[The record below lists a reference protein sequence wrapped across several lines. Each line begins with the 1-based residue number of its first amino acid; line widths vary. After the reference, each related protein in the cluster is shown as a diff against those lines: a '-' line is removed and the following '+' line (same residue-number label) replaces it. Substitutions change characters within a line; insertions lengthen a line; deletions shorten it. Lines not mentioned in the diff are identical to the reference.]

1 MMIAEGTAE
10 CALDAYAR
18 ETLQRLPLADATLS
32 LWAYVLQPMFLAQVF
47 AEYRGR
53 SFEETLTFARFVDL
67 IGDALVEH
75 KGSGRQSFSRAQ
87 EQGTLATSSEAVYG
101 KLRRVPLSLSLGFFT
116 EGTARLRALL
126 PPQHLAAELP
136 ASVAELTVVVG
147 DGKTLKR
154 VAKRL
159 LPARGAAGK
168 VYGGKLLVAFLPSQ
182 GVAVAMAADPDGER
196 NECRLVPQVVEQT
209 RHVVNGPR
217 LWVLDRQFCD
227 LVQTARCSEEGDH
240 FLIRYHK
247 KVQFWPVPAQP
258 ATVTQDAQGRC
269 ITEEWG
275 WLGAEA
281 NRSRR
286 FVRRLTL
293 TRPGEEAIILVTD
306 LLDAGR
312 TPAAD
317 LLTVYLARWGI
328 ERVFQQIT
336 EVFALRR
343 LIGSTPQATVFQAA
357 FCLLLYNMVQVMRGY
372 IALAQPQP
380 CRAEDVSAEQLFYDV
395 QRELTAVR
403 VLVPPP
409 MMVAAYTEAR
419 SQEEL
424 CQHLHG
430 LLDSVWTPRW
440 RKAVNTKPR
449 PKAAKA
455 KQSGA
460 HTSIHR
466 LLYAAR
472 QEHHTEAAVA

>member
-1 MMIAEGTAE
+1 MIAEGTAE
-10 CALDAYAR
+10 RPLDAYAR
-18 ETLQRLPLADATLS
+18 ETLQRLPLADATLT
-32 LWAYVLQPMFLAQVF
+32 LWAYVMQPTFLAQVF

-53 SFEETLTFARFVDL
+53 SFEDVLTFARFVDL

-75 KGSGRQSFSRAQ
+75 KGSGRQSFTRAQ

-136 ASVAELTVVVG
+136 VSIADLTVVVG

-159 LPARGAAGK
+159 LPARGAPGK
-168 VYGGKLLVAFLPSQ
+168 VYGGKLLVVFLPSQ

-209 RHVVNGPR
+209 RHVVSGPR

-227 LVQTARCSEEGDH
+227 LVQTARCSEGGDH
-240 FLIRYHK
+240 FLIRYHT
-247 KVQFWPVPAQP
+247 KVRFRPTPTQAAV
-258 ATVTQDAQGRC
+258 VTQDAQGRRVV
-269 ITEEWG
+269 EDWG
-275 WLGAEA
+275 WLGAES
-281 NRSRR
+281 NQSRR

-293 TRPGEEAIILVTD
+293 TRPGADAIILVTD
-306 LLDAGR
+306 LLDA
-312 TPAAD
+312 THYPAAD

-357 FCLLLYNMVQVMRGY
+357 FCLLLYNMVQVLRGY

-380 CRAEDVSAEQLFYDV
+380 CLAEDVSAEQLFYDV
-395 QRELTAVR
+395 QRELTAVS
-403 VLVPPP
+403 VLLPPL
-409 MMVAAYTEAR
+409 MVVTAYTEEF

-424 CQHLHG
+424 YQRLHG
-430 LLDSVWTPRW
+430 LLGSVWTPRW
-440 RKAVNTKPR
+440 RKAVNPKPR
-449 PKAAKA
+449 PKVAKA
-455 KQSGA
+455 KRSGA
-460 HTSIHR
+460 HTSMHR
-466 LLYAAR
+466 LLHAAR
-472 QEHHTEAAVA
+472 QDHRAEAAGA

>member
-1 MMIAEGTAE
+1 MIAVGTE
-10 CALDAYAR
+10 ERPLDAYAR
-18 ETLQRLPLADATLS
+18 ETLQRLPLAEATLS
-32 LWAYVLQPMFLAQVF
+32 LWAYVLQPTFLARVF

-53 SFEETLTFARFVDL
+53 SFEETLTFACFVDL

-75 KGSGRQSFSRAQ
+75 QGSGRQSFTRAQ
-87 EQGTLATSSEAVYG
+87 EQGTLVTSSEAVYG

-136 ASVAELTVVVG
+136 TSIADLTVVVG

-159 LPARGAAGK
+159 LPARGVPGE

-196 NECRLVPQVVEQT
+196 NECRLVPRVVEQT
-209 RHVVNGPR
+209 RQVVGGPR

-227 LVQTARCSEEGDH
+227 LVQTARCSEDGDH
-240 FLIRYHK
+240 FLIRYHT
-247 KVQFWPVPAQP
+247 KVHFGPVPTQSAV
-258 ATVTQDAQGRC
+258 VTQDAQGRRVV
-269 ITEEWG
+269 EDWG
-275 WLGAEA
+275 WLGAES
-281 NRSRR
+281 NPSRR

-293 TRPGEEAIILVTD
+293 TRPGEETIILVTA
-306 LLDAGR
+306 LLDAAHY
-312 TPAAD
+312 PAAD

-357 FCLLLYNMVQVMRGY
+357 FCLLLYNMVQVLRGY
-372 IALAQPQP
+372 IATAQLQL
-380 CRAEDVSAEQLFYDV
+380 CCAEEVSAEQLFYDV
-395 QRELTAVR
+395 QRELTAVS
-403 VLVPPP
+403 VLVPPL
-409 MMVAAYTEAR
+409 MVVSAYTEEL
-419 SQEEL
+419 SHEEL
-424 CQHLHG
+424 CQRLHD
-430 LLDSVWTPRW
+430 LLGSVWTPRW

-449 PKAAKA
+449 PKVAKA
-455 KQSGA
+455 KRAGA
-460 HTSIHR
+460 HTSMHR
-466 LLYAAR
+466 LLHAAR
-472 QEHHTEAAVA
+472 QEHRTEAVVA

>member
-1 MMIAEGTAE
+1 MIAVGTE
-10 CALDAYAR
+10 EHPLDTYAR

-32 LWAYVLQPMFLAQVF
+32 LWAYVLQPTFLAQIF

-75 KGSGRQSFSRAQ
+75 KGSGRQSFARAQ
-87 EQGTLATSSEAVYG
+87 EHGTLATSSEAVYG
-101 KLRRVPLSLSLGFFT
+101 KLRRVPLSLSLGFFS
-116 EGTARLRALL
+116 EGTTRLRALL
-126 PPQHLAAELP
+126 PPQHLATELP
-136 ASVAELTVVVG
+136 ASIAALTVVVG

-159 LPARGAAGK
+159 LPARGVAGK
-168 VYGGKLLVAFLPSQ
+168 VYGGKLLVAFLPRE

-209 RHVVNGPR
+209 RQVVSGPR

-227 LVQTARCSEEGDH
+227 LVQTARCSEDEDH
-240 FLIRYHK
+240 FLIRYHQ
-247 KVQFWPVPAQP
+247 KVQFWPDLTQP
-258 ATVTQDAQGRC
+258 VAVTQDAQGRRV
-269 ITEEWG
+269 TEEWG

-281 NRSRR
+281 NTQRR

-293 TRPGEEAIILVTD
+293 TRPGAEAILLVTD
-306 LLDAGR
+306 LLDATR
-312 TPAAD
+312 YPAAD
-317 LLTVYLARWGI
+317 LLAVYLARWGI

-357 FCLLLYNMVQVMRGY
+357 FCLLLYNMVQVLRGY
-372 IALAQPQP
+372 IATAQPQP
-380 CRAEDVSAEQLFYDV
+380 GLAEDVSAEQLFYDV
-395 QRELTAVR
+395 QRELTAVS
-403 VLVPPP
+403 VLVSPS
-409 MMVAAYTEAR
+409 MVVATYTETL

-424 CQHLHG
+424 CQRLHS
-430 LLDSVWTPRW
+430 LLDSLWTPRW

-449 PKAAKA
+449 SKVAKA
-455 KQSGA
+455 RRSGA
-460 HTSIHR
+460 HTSMHR
-466 LLYAAR
+466 LLHAAQ
-472 QEHHTEAAVA
+472 QESRMETAVA

>member
-1 MMIAEGTAE
+1 MIAVGTAE
-10 CALDAYAR
+10 SPLDAYAR

-32 LWAYVLQPMFLAQVF
+32 LWAYVLQPTFLAQVF
-47 AEYRGR
+47 AQYRGR
-53 SFEETLTFARFVDL
+53 SFEDTLTFARFVDL
-67 IGDALVEH
+67 LGDALLEH
-75 KGSGRQSFSRAQ
+75 EGSGRQSFTRAQ

-101 KLRRVPLSLSLGFFT
+101 KLRRVPLSLSEGFFT
-116 EGTARLRALL
+116 EGTARLRELL
-126 PPQHLAAELP
+126 PPQHLATALP
-136 ASVAELTVVVG
+136 ASVAELTVIVG

-182 GVAVAMAADPDGER
+182 GVAVAMAADPDGEH

-209 RHVVNGPR
+209 RQVVSGPR

-227 LVQTARCSEEGDH
+227 LVQTARCSEGGDH

-247 KVQFWPVPAQP
+247 KVQFCPDPTQP
-258 ATVTQDAQGRC
+258 AAVTQDAHGRRVY
-269 ITEEWG
+269 EEWG
-275 WLGAEA
+275 WLGAETNA
-281 NRSRR
+281 RR
-286 FVRRLTL
+286 RVVRRLTL
-293 TRPGEEAIILVTD
+293 TRPDDEAVILVTD
-306 LLDAGR
+306 LLDAVR
-312 TPAAD
+312 YPAAD
-317 LLTVYLARWGI
+317 LLTVYLGRWGI

-357 FCLLLYNMVQVMRGY
+357 FCLLLYNMVQVLRGY
-372 IALAQPQP
+372 IATAQPQS
-380 CRAEDVSAEQLFYDV
+380 CLAEEVSAEQLFYDV
-395 QRELTAVR
+395 QRELTAVS

-409 MMVAAYTEAR
+409 MVVAAYTEER

-424 CQHLHG
+424 CRHLHA
-430 LLDSVWTPRW
+430 LLDSLWTPRW

-449 PKAAKA
+449 PKVAKA

-460 HTSIHR
+460 HTSMHR
-466 LLYAAR
+466 LLQAAR
-472 QEHHTEAAVA
+472 QQRRTETAAA

>member
-1 MMIAEGTAE
+1 
-10 CALDAYAR
+10 
-18 ETLQRLPLADATLS
+18 LADATLS
-32 LWAYVLQPMFLAQVF
+32 LWAYVLQPSFLAQVF

-53 SFEETLTFARFVDL
+53 SFEETLTFARLVDL
-67 IGDALVEH
+67 IGDALVHHE
-75 KGSGRQSFSRAQ
+75 GSGRQSFTRAR

-116 EGTARLRALL
+116 EGTTRLRAVL

-136 ASVAELTVVVG
+136 DSLVAFTVVVG

-196 NECRLVPQVVEQT
+196 NECRLVSQVVEQT
-209 RHVVNGPR
+209 RQVVSGPR

-227 LVQTARCSEEGDH
+227 LVQPVRCSEDEDH
-240 FLIRYHK
+240 FLIRYHP
-247 KVQFWPVPAQP
+247 KVRFCPDLTQSAV
-258 ATVTQDAQGRC
+258 VTQDAQGRHVV
-269 ITEEWG
+269 EDWG
-275 WLGAEA
+275 WLGAES
-281 NRSRR
+281 NPRRR

-293 TRPGEEAIILVTD
+293 TRPGEDTIILITD
-306 LLDAGR
+306 LLDSTR
-312 TPAAD
+312 YPAAD

-357 FCLLLYNMVQVMRGY
+357 FCLLLYNMLQVLRGY
-372 IALAQPQP
+372 IASARPQP
-380 CRAEDVSAEQLFYDV
+380 CLAETLSTEQLFYDV
-395 QRELTAVR
+395 QRELTAVS
-403 VLVPPP
+403 VLVAPA
-409 MMVAAYTEAR
+409 MVGAVYTEEV
-419 SQEEL
+419 SQAEL
-424 CQHLHG
+424 CQRLHI
-430 LLDSVWTPRW
+430 LLDSLWTPRW

-449 PKAAKA
+449 PKVARVKR
-455 KQSGA
+455 SGA
-460 HTSIHR
+460 HTSMHR
-466 LLYAAR
+466 LLHAAH
-472 QEHHTEAAVA
+472 QDPCGGTAVA

>member
-1 MMIAEGTAE
+1 MIAEGTE
-10 CALDAYAR
+10 EQPLDTYAR

-32 LWAYVLQPMFLAQVF
+32 LWAYVLRPTFLAQVF
-47 AEYRGR
+47 AEHRGR

-75 KGSGRQSFSRAQ
+75 QGSGRQSFTRAQ

-101 KLRRVPLSLSLGFFT
+101 KLRRVPLSLSLGFFA

-126 PPQHLAAELP
+126 PPQHLAVELP
-136 ASVAELTVVVG
+136 ASLAALTVVVG
-147 DGKTLKR
+147 DGKTLQR

-182 GVAVAMAADPDGER
+182 GVAVSMAADPDGER
-196 NECRLVPQVVEQT
+196 NECRLVPQIVEQT
-209 RHVVNGPR
+209 RQVVSGPR
-217 LWVLDRQFCD
+217 LWVMDRQFCD
-227 LVQTARCSEEGDH
+227 LVQTARCSEGEDH
-240 FLIRYHK
+240 FLIRYHT
-247 KVQFWPVPAQP
+247 KVRFCPDLTQP
-258 ATVTQDAQGRC
+258 AMVTQDAQGRRVV
-269 ITEEWG
+269 EDWG
-275 WLGAEA
+275 WLGAES
-281 NRSRR
+281 NRGRR

-293 TRPGEEAIILVTD
+293 LRPGAEASILVTD
-306 LLDAGR
+306 LLDAACY
-312 TPAAD
+312 PAAD

-328 ERVFQQIT
+328 EQVFQQIT

-372 IALAQPQP
+372 IALAQPSLG
-380 CRAEDVSAEQLFYDV
+380 EDVSTEQLFYDV
-395 QRELTAVR
+395 QRELTAVS
-403 VLVPPP
+403 VLVPPS
-409 MMVAAYTEAR
+409 MVVAAYTEEL

-424 CQHLHG
+424 CQRLHS

-449 PKAAKA
+449 PKVVTAKR
-455 KQSGA
+455 SGA
-460 HTSIHR
+460 HTSMHR
-466 LLYAAR
+466 LLHAAH
-472 QEHHTEAAVA
+472 QEPRMETAGA

>member
-1 MMIAEGTAE
+1 MIAVGTDE
-10 CALDAYAR
+10 QPLDAYAR

-32 LWAYVLQPMFLAQVF
+32 LWAYMLQPTFLARVF

-53 SFEETLTFARFVDL
+53 SFEDTLTFTRFVDL
-67 IGDALVEH
+67 IGDALVKHE
-75 KGSGRQSFSRAQ
+75 GSGRQSFTRAR
-87 EQGTLATSSEAVYG
+87 EQGTLATSSEAVDG
-101 KLRRVPLSLSLGFFT
+101 KLRRVPLSLSLGFFL
-116 EGTARLRALL
+116 EGTNRLRTLL
-126 PPQHLAAELP
+126 PSHHLATELP
-136 ASVAELTVVVG
+136 ASLTELTVVVG

-159 LPARGAAGK
+159 LPARGVAGK
-168 VYGGKLLVAFLPSQ
+168 VYGGKLLVAFLPSE
-182 GVAVAMAADPDGER
+182 GIAVTMAADPDGER

-209 RHVVNGPR
+209 RQVVSGPR
-217 LWVLDRQFCD
+217 LWVFDRQFCD
-227 LVQTARCSEEGDH
+227 LVQTARCSEDGDH

-247 KVQFWPVPAQP
+247 KVQFCPALTQP
-258 ATVTQDAQGRC
+258 AVITQDAQGRR
-269 ITEEWG
+269 IVEDWG
-275 WLGAEA
+275 WLGAES
-281 NRSRR
+281 NRRRR

-306 LLDAGR
+306 LLDSAR
-312 TPAAD
+312 YPAAD

-357 FCLLLYNMVQVMRGY
+357 FCLLLYNMVQVLRGY
-372 IALAQPQP
+372 IATAQPPP
-380 CRAEDVSAEQLFYDV
+380 CLADTLSAEQLFYDV
-395 QRELTAVR
+395 RQELTAVS

-409 MMVAAYTEAR
+409 VVVAAYTEEM

-424 CQHLHG
+424 CQRLHS
-430 LLDSVWTPRW
+430 LLATVWTPRW
-440 RKAVNTKPR
+440 RKAINTKPR
-449 PKAAKA
+449 PKVAKA

-460 HTSIHR
+460 HTSMHR

-472 QEHHTEAAVA
+472 QEHRRETAVA

>member
-1 MMIAEGTAE
+1 MIAVGTAE
-10 CALDAYAR
+10 RPLDAYAL

-32 LWAYVLQPMFLAQVF
+32 LWAYVLQPTFLAQVF
-47 AEYRGR
+47 AHYHGR
-53 SFEETLTFARFVDL
+53 SFEDTLTFARFVDL
-67 IGDALVEH
+67 IGDALLEH
-75 KGSGRQSFSRAQ
+75 EGSGRQSFTRAQ
-87 EQGTLATSSEAVYG
+87 EQGTLATSPAAVYG

-126 PPQHLAAELP
+126 PPQPMAAELP
-136 ASVAELTVVVG
+136 ASVAQLTVVVG
-147 DGKTLKR
+147 DGKTRKR

-182 GVAVAMAADPDGER
+182 GLAVAMAADPDGER
-196 NECRLVPQVVEQT
+196 NECRLVPQVVEQV
-209 RHVVNGPR
+209 RQVVSGPR

-247 KVQFWPVPAQP
+247 KVQFCPDPTQP
-258 ATVTQDAQGRC
+258 ATVMPAAQGRA
-269 ITEEWG
+269 IREEWG
-275 WLGAEA
+275 WLGAET
-281 NRSRR
+281 NTRRR

-293 TRPGEEAIILVTD
+293 TRPGAEAIILVTD

-312 TPAAD
+312 YPAAD

-357 FCLLLYNMVQVMRGY
+357 FCLLLYNMVQILRGY

-380 CRAEDVSAEQLFYDV
+380 CLAEELSAEQIFYDV
-395 QRELTAVR
+395 QRELTAVS
-403 VLVPPP
+403 VLVAPA
-409 MMVAAYTEAR
+409 MVVTAYAEEL

-424 CQHLHG
+424 GPRLHS
-430 LLDSVWTPRW
+430 LLASVWTPRW

-449 PKAAKA
+449 PKVAKA

-460 HTSIHR
+460 HTSMHR
-466 LLYAAR
+466 LLQTAR
-472 QEHHTEAAVA
+472 QQRRLETAAA

>member
-1 MMIAEGTAE
+1 MIAVGTAE
-10 CALDAYAR
+10 RPLDAYAL

-32 LWAYVLQPMFLAQVF
+32 LWAYVLQPTFLAQVF
-47 AEYRGR
+47 AQYHGR
-53 SFEETLTFARFVDL
+53 SFEDTLTFARFVDL
-67 IGDALVEH
+67 IGDALLEH
-75 KGSGRQSFSRAQ
+75 EGSGRQSFTRAR

-116 EGTARLRALL
+116 EGTARLRELL
-126 PPQHLAAELP
+126 PPQHLATALP
-136 ASVAELTVVVG
+136 VSVAELTVIVG

-159 LPARGAAGK
+159 LPARGTAGK

-196 NECRLVPQVVEQT
+196 NECRLVPQVVEQV
-209 RHVVNGPR
+209 RQGVSGPR

-227 LVQTARCSEEGDH
+227 LVQTARCSEGGDH

-247 KVQFWPVPAQP
+247 KVQFCPDPTQP
-258 ATVTQDAQGRC
+258 AVVTQDAQGRRVY
-269 ITEEWG
+269 EEWG
-275 WLGAEA
+275 WLGAETNA
-281 NRSRR
+281 RRR

-293 TRPGEEAIILVTD
+293 TRPGAEAVILVTD
-306 LLDAGR
+306 LLEATGY
-312 TPAAD
+312 PAAD
-317 LLTVYLARWGI
+317 LLTVYLGRWGI

-357 FCLLLYNMVQVMRGY
+357 FCLLLYNMVQVLRGY
-372 IALAQPQP
+372 IATAQPQP
-380 CRAEDVSAEQLFYDV
+380 CLAEEVSAEPPFYDV
-395 QRELTAVR
+395 QRELTAVS

-409 MMVAAYTEAR
+409 MVVAAYTEERA
-419 SQEEL
+419 QEEL
-424 CQHLHG
+424 CRHLHA
-430 LLDSVWTPRW
+430 LLDSLWTPRW

-449 PKAAKA
+449 PKVAKA

-460 HTSIHR
+460 HTSMHR
-466 LLYAAR
+466 LLQAAR
-472 QEHHTEAAVA
+472 QQRRTETAVA

>member
-1 MMIAEGTAE
+1 MIAEGTAE
-10 CALDAYAR
+10 QRVDAYAR

-32 LWAYVLQPMFLAQVF
+32 LWAYVLQPTFLAQVF
-47 AEYRGR
+47 AEHRGR

-67 IGDALVEH
+67 IGDALVKHE
-75 KGSGRQSFSRAQ
+75 GSGRQSFTRAR
-87 EQGTLATSSEAVYG
+87 EQGTLETSSEAVYG

-126 PPQHLAAELP
+126 PPQHLATELP

-168 VYGGKLLVAFLPSQ
+168 VYGGKLLVAFLPSP

-196 NECRLVPQVVEQT
+196 NECRLMPQVIEQT
-209 RHVVNGPR
+209 RHVVSGPR

-227 LVQTARCSEEGDH
+227 LVQTARCSEAGEH

-247 KVQFWPVPAQP
+247 KVQFWPEPTQP
-258 ATVTQDAQGRC
+258 TTVTQDAQGRH
-269 ITEEWG
+269 IEEEWG
-275 WLGAEA
+275 WLGAKF
-281 NRSRR
+281 NRDRR
-286 FVRRLTL
+286 FVRRLIL
-293 TRPGEEAIILVTD
+293 TRPGDEAIILVTD
-306 LLDAGR
+306 LLDAGQY
-312 TPAAD
+312 PAAD
-317 LLTVYLARWGI
+317 LLTVYRARWGI

-357 FCLLLYNMVQVMRGY
+357 FCLLLYNMIQVLRGY
-372 IALAQPQP
+372 IATTQPQP
-380 CRAEDVSAEQLFYDV
+380 CLAEALSSEQLFYDV
-395 QRELTAVR
+395 RRELTAVS

-409 MMVAAYTEAR
+409 IVVSAYTEEL

-424 CQHLHG
+424 RQRLHS
-430 LLDSVWTPRW
+430 LLDTVWTPRW
-440 RKAVNTKPR
+440 RKAVNTNPR
-449 PKAAKA
+449 LRVAKA
-455 KQSGA
+455 KRSGA

-466 LLYAAR
+466 LLQAAR
-472 QEHHTEAAVA
+472 QDHHRETAVA

>member
-1 MMIAEGTAE
+1 MIAVGIAE
-10 CALDAYAR
+10 RPLDAYVR

-32 LWAYVLQPMFLAQVF
+32 LWAYVLQPAFLAQVF

-53 SFEETLTFARFVDL
+53 SFEETLSFARFVDL

-75 KGSGRQSFSRAQ
+75 QGSGRQSFTRAR

-126 PPQHLAAELP
+126 PPQQLAAELP
-136 ASVAELTVVVG
+136 ASLADLTIVVG

-182 GVAVAMAADPDGER
+182 GVAVAIAADPDGER

-209 RHVVNGPR
+209 RQVVSGPR

-227 LVQTARCSEEGDH
+227 LVQTARCSEGGDH

-247 KVQFWPVPAQP
+247 KVQFWPEPGQPAQG
-258 ATVTQDAQGRC
+258 TQDVQGRR
-269 ITEEWG
+269 IAEDWG
-275 WLGAEA
+275 WLGAES
-281 NRSRR
+281 NPSRR

-293 TRPGEEAIILVTD
+293 TRPGQEAIILMTD
-306 LLDAGR
+306 LLDAAR
-312 TPAAD
+312 YPAAE

-357 FCLLLYNMVQVMRGY
+357 FCLLLYNMVQVLRGY

-380 CRAEDVSAEQLFYDV
+380 CLAEAVSAEQLFYDV
-395 QRELTAVR
+395 QRELTAVS
-403 VLVPPP
+403 VLVPPA
-409 MMVAAYTEAR
+409 MVVTAYTEAL

-424 CQHLHG
+424 CQRLHV

-449 PKAAKA
+449 PKVARAKR
-455 KQSGA
+455 SGA
-460 HTSIHR
+460 HTSMHR
-466 LLYAAR
+466 LLHAACQKQR
-472 QEHHTEAAVA
+472 AEATVA